1 MLEGNCVYIYNIF
14 IKTCLPQSICI
25 SWFASHWFSLT
36 WNTSQLLDEH
46 SSGQRAAQFL
56 TFRYP
61 FTVLTRRVL
70 ETYHEWMIFSKRVT
84 IFNSYYNHLIIDTN
98 KLFKHIVLI
107 TIHESSGL
115 QCRKYSFPFNLNVFL
130 PLDVLLV
137 NSYFPNLSKW
147 FALAAPVP
155 LSTIVEQHASK

>member
-1 MLEGNCVYIYNIF
+1 MLGRYCVYIYNIF

-25 SWFASHWFSLT
+25 SWFVSHWFSLT

-46 SSGQRAAQFL
+46 SSGQSAAQFL

-70 ETYHEWMIFSKRVT
+70 ETYHEWMICSKRF
-84 IFNSYYNHLIIDTN
+84 IPFKSYNHLIIDTN
-98 KLFKHIVLI
+98 KLLKHIVLI
-107 TIHESSGL
+107 TIQESSGL

-155 LSTIVEQHASK
+155 LSTIVEQHVTK